1 MRSWLHM
8 WQIKGKTKKNL
19 THAVRGGGVL
29 VWVHLKRFHP
39 GGSLPGW
46 QCLHLD
52 TRAHSGLRV
61 KIKLLIGCGFHNQ
74 HISSQ
79 MNAYGRFWT
88 SVLDRALNSLAIRL
102 PESMPRCIKAVGFSF
117 NCHPSVGS
125 RTQKS
130 QLDSSEKK
138 KPNLLFSTLSRFRNV
153 SVTAE
158 LQSNKTVQSVSHD
171 SSLIMKHPMKI
182 QNYKSRVHKKK
193 IKHLFCDS

>member
-8 WQIKGKTKKNL
+8 WQIKGKKQKPNPRSERWL
-19 THAVRGGGVL
+19 CA
-29 VWVHLKRFHP
+29 
-39 GGSLPGW
+39 SLGPPVTFPSWWKSSSGW

-88 SVLDRALNSLAIRL
+88 SVLDRALNSLTIKL

-117 NCHPSVGS
+117 NLPLIHLWDQELKSHSWILLRKETKLIIFYFVLI
-125 RTQKS
+125 QK
-130 QLDSSEKK
+130 
-138 KPNLLFSTLSRFRNV
+138 LFSHSWAAV
-153 SVTAE
+153 
-158 LQSNKTVQSVSHD
+158 
-171 SSLIMKHPMKI
+171 
-182 QNYKSRVHKKK
+182 
-193 IKHLFCDS
+193 

>member
-8 WQIKGKTKKNL
+8 WQIKGKKQKPNPRSERWL
-19 THAVRGGGVL
+19 CA
-29 VWVHLKRFHP
+29 
-39 GGSLPGW
+39 SLGPPVTFPSWWKSSSGW

-88 SVLDRALNSLAIRL
+88 SVLDRALNSLTIRL

-117 NCHPSVGS
+117 NCYPSVGS

-130 QLDSSEKK
+130 QLDSSEKR
-138 KPNLLFSTLSRFRNV
+138 NQTYYFLLCLNSETFQSQLSCSLIRPCSRFLM
-153 SVTAE
+153 TA
-158 LQSNKTVQSVSHD
+158 VW
-171 SSLIMKHPMKI
+171 
-182 QNYKSRVHKKK
+182 
-193 IKHLFCDS
+193 